1 MWDECKSI
9 IYVSWRCI
17 NLIESINT
25 IIVYF
30 EQNLIR
36 RNCKNKLYDK
46 TSVSQFLDICI
57 NLFSLLILPVNVS
70 VTPHVVVQG
79 TCSTGVHSQSSS
91 ITFIPMFITFIPFF
105 YNRIVIFQ
113 LLYFPPLLKLDKTQK
128 LQFYFLR

>member
-36 RNCKNKLYDK
+36 RNCKNKLHHK

-57 NLFSLLILPVNVS
+57 NLFSSLILPLNVS
-70 VTPHVVVQG
+70 VIPHVVVQG
-79 TCSTGVHSQSSS
+79 SCSTEVHSQSPS
-91 ITFIPMFITFIPFF
+91 ITFNPMFITFIPFF
-105 YNRIVIFQ
+105 YTIVLLSFNFYIF
-113 LLYFPPLLKLDKTQK
+113 PL
-128 LQFYFLR
+128 F